1 MLVIVAAILG
11 ARARQNQTRLPIT
24 VIKADDSNLTPDNI
38 CARIQTQRLPMTP
51 SALATL
57 HQHLLDA
64 LTTAPAET
72 RRLFH
77 GRGRCWP
84 GLEQVTVDWLQG
96 VLLVAL
102 FKPVSDGELAA
113 LQQMLLDLGQANAW
127 QQSGAHSLLLQ
138 QRYLPESPTQ
148 WLLGE
153 PVELWDI
160 REHGLHYRLDLG
172 KKQNTGLFLDM
183 RHGRQW
189 VQAQAAGKRVLNL
202 FAYTCGFSVAALAGG
217 AQQVVN
223 LDMAKAALSRG
234 RDNHR
239 LNQHDLSQVVFL
251 GHDLFKSWGK
261 VAKYGPYDL
270 IIIDPPSFQR
280 GSFVLSKDYPKV
292 LRRLPELLSASGLV
306 LACSNEPEIGPDY
319 LIQAMIAEAP
329 GLRFVERLSNPPEF
343 PDSQPDSALKALV
356 FRRD

>member
-1 MLVIVAAILG
+1 
-11 ARARQNQTRLPIT
+11 
-24 VIKADDSNLTPDNI
+24 
-38 CARIQTQRLPMTP
+38 MTP
-51 SALATL
+51 VALAIL
-57 HQHLLDA
+57 HQHLLAA
-64 LTTAPAET
+64 LNAAPQET

-77 GRGRCWP
+77 GRGRCWQ
-84 GLEQVTVDWLQG
+84 GLEQITVDWLQG

-102 FKPVSDGELAA
+102 FKPVSETELQA
-113 LQQMLLDLGQANAW
+113 LHALLLDLSQTPAW
-127 QQSGAHSLLLQ
+127 QHSGAHSLLLQ

-153 PVELWDI
+153 PIEHWAI
-160 REHGLHYRLDLG
+160 CEHGLHYRLDLG
-172 KKQNTGLFLDM
+172 RKQNTGLFLDM

-223 LDMAKAALSRG
+223 LDMAKPALSRG

-239 LNQHDLSQVVFL
+239 LNDHDLSQVVFL

-261 VAKYGPYDL
+261 VSKCGPYDL

-292 LRRLPELLSASGLV
+292 LRRLPELLSTTGLV

-319 LIQAMIAEAP
+319 LIDAMAREAP
-329 GLRFVERLSNPPEF
+329 GLHFSERLSNPPEF

-356 FRRD
+356 FKNS

>member
-1 MLVIVAAILG
+1 
-11 ARARQNQTRLPIT
+11 
-24 VIKADDSNLTPDNI
+24 
-38 CARIQTQRLPMTP
+38 MTP
-51 SALATL
+51 TALATL
-57 HQHLLDA
+57 QQHLISA
-64 LTTAPAET
+64 LNTVPTET

-84 GLEQVTVDWLQG
+84 GLEQISVDWLQG

-102 FKPVSDGELAA
+102 FKPVSDAELQA
-113 LQQMLLDLGQANAW
+113 LQAMLLDLSHTTAW
-127 QQSGAHSLLLQ
+127 QHSGAHSLLLQ

-153 PVELWDI
+153 PVEHWGI
-160 REHGLHYRLDLG
+160 VEHGLHYRLDLG
-172 KKQNTGLFLDM
+172 RKQNTGLFLDM

-189 VQAQAAGKRVLNL
+189 VQAQARGKRVLNL

-217 AQQVVN
+217 ATQVVN
-223 LDMAKAALSRG
+223 LDMAKPALSRG

-280 GSFVLSKDYPKV
+280 GSFELSKDYPKA
-292 LRRLPELLSASGLV
+292 LRRLPGLLNANGKV
-306 LACSNEPEIGPDY
+306 LACSNEPEIGPHY
-319 LIQAMIAEAP
+319 LIEAMAREAP
-329 GLRFVERLSNPPEF
+329 SLQFSERLSNPPEF

-356 FRRD
+356 FSTR

>member
-1 MLVIVAAILG
+1 
-11 ARARQNQTRLPIT
+11 
-24 VIKADDSNLTPDNI
+24 
-38 CARIQTQRLPMTP
+38 MTP
-51 SALATL
+51 AALASL
-57 HQHLLDA
+57 HQHLVTA
-64 LTTAPAET
+64 LSTPPQET

-84 GLEQVTVDWLQG
+84 ELEQITVDWLQG
-96 VLLVAL
+96 ILLVAL
-102 FKPVSDGELAA
+102 FKPLSESA
-113 LQQMLLDLGQANAW
+113 LIALHEMLMDLSHSPAW

-138 QRYLPESPTQ
+138 QRYLTDSPTQ

-153 PVELWDI
+153 PVEHWDI
-160 REHGLHYRLDLG
+160 CEHGLHYRLDLG
-172 KKQNTGLFLDM
+172 RKQNTGLFLDM
-183 RHGRQW
+183 RYGRQW
-189 VQAQAAGKRVLNL
+189 VQAQAKGKRVLNL

-217 AQQVVN
+217 ALQVVN
-223 LDMAKAALSRG
+223 LDMARAALSRG

-292 LRRLPELLSASGLV
+292 LRRLPELLSAEGVV
-306 LACSNEPEIGPDY
+306 LACSNEPEIGPNY
-319 LIQAMIAEAP
+319 LTQAMASEAP
-329 GLRFVERLSNPPEF
+329 SLGFIERLENPPEF

-356 FRRD
+356 FSNAV

>member
-1 MLVIVAAILG
+1 
-11 ARARQNQTRLPIT
+11 
-24 VIKADDSNLTPDNI
+24 
-38 CARIQTQRLPMTP
+38 MTP
-51 SALATL
+51 AALATL
-57 HQHLLDA
+57 QQHLLDA
-64 LTTAPAET
+64 LPAVPCET
-72 RRLFH
+72 RRLLH

-96 VLLVAL
+96 VLLLAL
-102 FKPVSDGELAA
+102 FKPVREDELQA
-113 LQQMLLDLGQANAW
+113 LREMLLALSRPPAW

-138 QRYLPESPTQ
+138 QRYLPASPTQ
-148 WLLGE
+148 WLLGDA
-153 PVELWDI
+153 VEHWDI
-160 REHGLHYRLDLG
+160 CEHGLHYRLDLG

-189 VQAQAAGKRVLNL
+189 VQAHAAGQRVLNL

-217 AQQVVN
+217 ARQVVN

-239 LNQHDLSQVVFL
+239 LNQHDLSRVVFL

-280 GSFVLSKDYPKV
+280 GSFVLSTDYPKV
-292 LRRLPELLSASGLV
+292 LRRLPELLSANGLV

-319 LIQAMIAEAP
+319 LIQAMAREAP
-329 GLRFVERLSNPPEF
+329 NLHFSQRLENPPEF
-343 PDSQPDSALKALV
+343 PDRQPDSALKALV
-356 FRRD
+356 FQRH